1 MEPAFRFRFDPTE
14 APPMAKASSDIDDL
28 KSDATDLAVEAKDV
42 ALNVIQEQPITSIIV
57 AVLFGII
64 IGKLVL

>member
-1 MEPAFRFRFDPTE
+1 
-14 APPMAKASSDIDDL
+14 MATKAASDIDDL
-28 KSDATDLAVEAKDV
+28 KSDATELAVEARDV